1 MKVSAY
7 PITLTQVVADGGVG
21 STTTTFP
28 IVGEI
33 IEVRGPAGG
42 TMVFASAGTTD
53 LTITRVNDGG
63 TVLAVSNVTPPF
75 QYQPRRA
82 VHTDAGGTTA
92 YSVGGQTVVDAA
104 AGIPI
109 DGYLKVAWASGTTI
123 AGTDTLYV
131 YAREM

>member
-1 MKVSAY
+1 MKISAH

-21 STTTTFP
+21 SVTTTFP

-42 TMVFASAGTTD
+42 TTVFASAGTTD

-75 QYQPRRA
+75 QYHPRRA
-82 VHTDAGGTTA
+82 VHTDGGGTTA
-92 YSVGGQTVVDAA
+92 YSVGGQSVYDTG
-104 AGIPI
+104 AGIPC
-109 DGYLKVAWASGTTI
+109 DGYLKTAWSSGTTI
-123 AGTDTLYV
+123 AGSDTIYV
-131 YAREM
+131 YVREA